1 MSGDGAAPDPLHW
14 GRDAT
19 GGAGM
24 TDDGTI
30 RQGGGDPALAR
41 ELSSAT
47 VVIFRSGLT
56 DTRSVVRALH
66 RSGVDYREVE
76 MPMGSAQMRDRF
88 HQLQEMTGWR
98 SLPQIFVHGAF
109 VGGPDELLEHPVV
122 GGDTAASAR
131 AERPGRALG
140 YAGLI
145 PFVVG
150 LLVAAAAPAGVH
162 EQAVAA
168 TLAYGAAILAFLG
181 GVHWGVALL
190 RDQRPWPVMTV
201 GVLPALVGWLGAGL
215 GVVAAPA
222 AGALLLAAGFAA
234 WYGYE
239 RLADPGTGFPPWYRQ
254 LRGRLT
260 AVVCAV
266 LVLLAL
272 IA

>member
-1 MSGDGAAPDPLHW
+1 
-14 GRDAT
+14 
-19 GGAGM
+19 M

-150 LLVAAAAPAGVH
+150 LLVAAAAPTGVH